1 VPGVGVGYKIASV
14 HINSHQQQ
22 PMFIRR
28 SPQPG
33 KMVTLNI
40 CWEPQ
45 VMEFALPVTL
55 VLAGIIL
62 LALAALVTM
71 RDTDAE

>member
-1 VPGVGVGYKIASV
+1 
-14 HINSHQQQ
+14 
-22 PMFIRR
+22 
-28 SPQPG
+28 
-33 KMVTLNI
+33 
-40 CWEPQ
+40 
-45 VMEFALPVTL
+45 MEFALPVTL

>member
-1 VPGVGVGYKIASV
+1 
-14 HINSHQQQ
+14 
-22 PMFIRR
+22 MFIRR